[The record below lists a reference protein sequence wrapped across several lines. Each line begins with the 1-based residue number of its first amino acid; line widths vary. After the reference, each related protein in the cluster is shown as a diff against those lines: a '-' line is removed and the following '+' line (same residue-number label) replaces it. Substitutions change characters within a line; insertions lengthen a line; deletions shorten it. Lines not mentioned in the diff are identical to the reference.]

1 MTLDV
6 KSNSIPKDQVKNAV
20 VSALKNR
27 VEEINRKLDD
37 LNQNLEYFQR
47 KYLLN
52 SGDFYVKFT
61 KGDMDDEMD
70 FFEWKASWEIFQE
83 LKKEK
88 LALLEALND

>member
-70 FFEWKASWEIFQE
+70 FFEWKASLEIFQE